1 MDVELTSEN
10 LATAKREML
19 NREES
24 SKLRTDVIRRLRAKL
39 NGDETTDEASNSD
52 TQGELESDDKTQRD
66 GEPDLKTL
74 VLANIRRRKEG
85 KRGATT
91 RLLKLTT
98 IT

>member
-1 MDVELTSEN
+1 
-10 LATAKREML
+10 ML
-19 NREES
+19 NQEES
-24 SKLRTDVIRRLRAKL
+24 AKLRTDVIRRLRAKL

>member
-52 TQGELESDDKTQRD
+52 TQGELESD
-66 GEPDLKTL
+66 EPDLKTL